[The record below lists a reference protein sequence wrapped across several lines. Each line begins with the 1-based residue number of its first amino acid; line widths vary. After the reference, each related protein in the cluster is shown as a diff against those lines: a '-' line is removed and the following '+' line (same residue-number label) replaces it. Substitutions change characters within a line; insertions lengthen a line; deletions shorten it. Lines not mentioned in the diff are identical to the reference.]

1 MQEIAWRDATE
12 ENPDDSPTTC
22 TSGTTVDPQLLHDI
36 QVLLARL
43 VSKASQLIN
52 NFTTNLCE
60 SWMHIRTKFDGGKQ
74 INRSQSGSWQ
84 HRCMGGGLRHNYGPG
99 WGPVLW
105 EKLTNELSNAVFTAA
120 ADHATKEVERCRK
133 RKATSAAKQTRR
145 AAKHQKL
152 SNESVDAR
160 KAYARHDG
168 GTAPEDIVEDISPEH
183 LTEMKA
189 LYYKGNVYVDAH
201 KSTAIDLQTIEQS
214 SSDLWREERRK
225 RLTASITGSIA
236 KRKTKKVGNK
246 VKELLY
252 SQFKGNKATK
262 WGQMHE
268 ETTRR
273 LYLVHQHKHGH
284 PGITS
289 SRAGLVIDPNNPWL
303 ACSPDDRVFDPTAD
317 TQQGLVEYKNPYAAR
332 NMILADASK
341 KIKGFCLQETEDGLT
356 INKSHDYYYQI
367 QCQMFV
373 DNKLWCDFV
382 VRTTVDFFVERV
394 NYNSGFWNAVLPKL
408 QTFYFDAL
416 LSELAAPR
424 HHLGGI
430 REPYLS

>member
-105 EKLTNELSNAVFTAA
+105 EKLTNEPSNAVFTAA

-133 RKATSAAKQTRR
+133 RKATTAAKQTRR

-225 RLTASITGSIA
+225 RLTASVIGSIA

-252 SQFKGNKATK
+252 SQFTGYSIQQRIHNKG
-262 WGQMHE
+262 
-268 ETTRR
+268 
-273 LYLVHQHKHGH
+273 
-284 PGITS
+284 
-289 SRAGLVIDPNNPWL
+289 WL
-303 ACSPDDRVFDPTAD
+303 
-317 TQQGLVEYKNPYAAR
+317 N
-332 NMILADASK
+332 
-341 KIKGFCLQETEDGLT
+341 
-356 INKSHDYYYQI
+356 
-367 QCQMFV
+367 
-373 DNKLWCDFV
+373 
-382 VRTTVDFFVERV
+382 
-394 NYNSGFWNAVLPKL
+394 
-408 QTFYFDAL
+408 
-416 LSELAAPR
+416 
-424 HHLGGI
+424 I
-430 REPYLS
+430 RIPMQPVT